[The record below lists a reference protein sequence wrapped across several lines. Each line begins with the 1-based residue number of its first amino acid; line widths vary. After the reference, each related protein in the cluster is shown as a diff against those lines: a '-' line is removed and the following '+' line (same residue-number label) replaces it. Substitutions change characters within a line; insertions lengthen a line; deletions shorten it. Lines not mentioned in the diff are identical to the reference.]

1 MDTLKELIQ
10 QMTKAEVRHFKL
22 FARRGHDREDRKD
35 LLLYEWIRQGND
47 SAVKEDEWI
56 AAHYSPNGKNA
67 YYRLRNRLLEE
78 VNKSIWLQHFEKN
91 NLTLAYYYYSLARLH
106 MGNER
111 LEPALHALK
120 RAEKLG
126 KHQEMFELLDLVY
139 SFYIELAPQHPF
151 INPEKY
157 IQLRKDNRRKMEAI
171 NRFDDLLAM
180 ITYRLGT
187 AQNRS
192 VPDRHLL
199 KTLQATVDEYG
210 SDDSFTQSPKFRI
223 KIFDA
228 VSKILLQEIRYGALE
243 SYLSETYR
251 DFTESQIFTKH
262 THDVKVRMLAYLVNT
277 FFCTQKHDESLSWA
291 EQLKDALEEYDRQ
304 QHEAFGFFY
313 YNALVLNYSVLD
325 PARAITI
332 LTDLKSK
339 PGSTPNAFNR
349 IFISLNLAV
358 NHYNLG
364 HFSKALRSLIDLY
377 LYDENINADRG
388 LKLRLELFELIL
400 RYKLEAYE
408 ILEKRFS
415 QVEKDYADLLSD
427 TDMLK
432 DIDFMD
438 ILKRLLN
445 QKMKNKPD
453 KLLRRNMEHFLD
465 KYEKTAFQGV
475 NIFAYEVFVKQELG
489 TDS

>member
-1 MDTLKELIQ
+1 MDTLKELVHN
-10 QMTKAEVRHFKL
+10 MTKAEVRHFKL
-22 FARRGHDREDRKD
+22 FARRGHDRDDRKD
-35 LLLYEWIRQGND
+35 LLLYEWIRQGDD
-47 SAVKEDEWI
+47 SAVKEDDWI
-56 AAHYSPNGKNA
+56 EEHYGLNGKNA

-78 VNKSIWLQHFEKN
+78 VNKSIWLQHFEKD

-106 MGNER
+106 LTNER

-126 KHQEMFELLDLVY
+126 KGQEMFELLDLVY

-151 INPEKY
+151 INPEEY
-157 IQLRKDNRRKMEAI
+157 IQLRKENRHKMEAI

-180 ITYRLGT
+180 ITYRLRT

-199 KTLQATVDEYG
+199 KTLQATVDEFG
-210 SDDSFTQSPKFRI
+210 SDDSLSQSPKFRI

-228 VSKILLQEIRYGALE
+228 VSKILLQEMRYEALE
-243 SYLSETYR
+243 SYLTETYHA
-251 DFTESQIFTKH
+251 FSESNIFNKH
-262 THDVKVRMLAYLVNT
+262 THGLKVRMLAYLVNT

-291 EQLKDALEEYDRQ
+291 GQLQDALEAYDRQ
-304 QHEAFGFFY
+304 QYEAFAFFY

-325 PARAITI
+325 PSRAIGT
-332 LTDLKSK
+332 LMELKNR
-339 PGSTPNAFNR
+339 PELTPNAFNR

-364 HFSKALRSLIDLY
+364 NFTKALRSLIDLY
-377 LYDENINADRG
+377 LYDEYINADRG

-400 RYKLEAYE
+400 RYRLEAFE

-415 QVEKDYADLLSD
+415 QIEKDYGDLLGND
-427 TDMLK
+427 DMSR
-432 DIDFMD
+432 DIDFVN
-438 ILKRLLN
+438 ILKRLLF
-445 QKMKNKPD
+445 QKTRNKPD
-453 KLLRRNMEHFLD
+453 AQLKRDMTRFLER
-465 KYEKTAFQGV
+465 YEQTAFQGDS
-475 NIFAYEVFVKQELG
+475 IFAYEVFVKQELG
-489 TDS
+489 TGS